1 MKNHR
6 IYDIIGAEDFP
17 FRGYFMVELKN
28 VSKFYN
34 DNGIV
39 TVGLRNVS
47 LKLNKG
53 EFVAITGDSGS
64 GKSTLL
70 NVISSVDIYDD
81 GEILYYG
88 NETFYFNRDDS
99 DLFRKNNV
107 AFIFQKYN
115 IVDSYTVLQNV
126 MLPLLIKGVPEEDAK
141 VEALGIIKRVGLE
154 HRAENKGS
162 KLSGGEKQRCVIA
175 RALATDAPILAC
187 DEPTGNLDKATSAE
201 IIALIKEV
209 AADKLVLMVTHDYE
223 SIKDVAT
230 RRIKMSDGEVVEDV
244 TFAPGIAEEDKALD
258 LGESRPRGKT
268 LGRLALLNVTSTPKR
283 TVFSSLVFTF
293 VSCILLLMSLFM
305 IQVSY
310 NENYTYSNDY
320 GIISDDRVIIYA
332 DDHSPLNMDK
342 LRPVLEGLEYYE
354 NAFYEEGYGVNIR
367 IDNNVG
373 HSAALTFHSM
383 DFELVH
389 GTDIPSAGELVLVM
403 PSYYY
408 SDIYTSVLGKEIE
421 LIVEVG
427 YDYHDYRV
435 PIGKLAGVGIS
446 DEVNTVYLVGAPT
459 DTLATIM
466 LNSAVSLNCIGTK
479 VDTNKLSLKYDAA
492 AEKSYIAIPTA
503 LKGDIAL
510 DFNLKNI
517 YPVSYAVDVVYTD
530 SVDAPIFVV
539 NDDYMYGRVAP
550 SFGGVRELTV
560 YTDDVI
566 GFKKAVSKLGY
577 DVSIPCMVENDDGA
591 SLIVLYMLMLVIA
604 GALAIMFY
612 VSFAVMQRIYLTKAK
627 DYSIFR
633 TLGLVSGDLKRILYI
648 EVLSTTAVSM
658 LLGAILTNLII
669 IASGTDLYRY
679 VSPLL
684 MILYIAVM
692 IVFGALVAFRLNK
705 KIFHH
710 SVYQSLKEGDE

>member
-187 DEPTGNLDKATSAE
+187 DEPTGNLDKKTGAE

-209 AADKLVLMVTHDYE
+209 AADKLVLVVTHDYE

-230 RRIKMSDGEVVEDV
+230 RKIKMSDGEVVEDV
-244 TFAPGIAEEDKALD
+244 TFAPGIDEGERELN
-258 LGESRPRGKT
+258 LGDTRPTGRI
-268 LGRLALLNVTSTPKR
+268 LRRLAMLNVASTPKKS
-283 TVFSSLVFTF
+283 VFSSLVFTF
-293 VSCILLLMSLFM
+293 VSCIFLLLTMFM
-305 IQVSY
+305 IQISY
-310 NENYTYSNDY
+310 NENYTYSDSY
-320 GIISDDRVIIYA
+320 GIISDDRIIIYA
-332 DDHSPLNMDK
+332 DDHSPLDMDK
-342 LRPVLEGLEYYE
+342 LRPLLEGLEYYE
-354 NAFYEEGYGVNIR
+354 NAFYEEGYGANIR
-367 IDNNVG
+367 IDESLG

-383 DFELVH
+383 DFELIH
-389 GTDIPSAGELVLVM
+389 GTDTPKDGEFVLVM
-403 PSYYY
+403 PRYYY
-408 SDIYTSVLGKEIE
+408 TDIYSTVIGEEITILAE
-421 LIVEVG
+421 AE
-427 YDYHDYRV
+427 YDYRV

-446 DEVNTVYLVGAPT
+446 DEVNAVYLLGAPT
-459 DTLATIM
+459 DTVASIVI
-466 LNSAVSLNCIGTK
+466 NKSVSLNCSSTAS
-479 VDTNKLSLKYDAA
+479 DASRFNMFYDET
-492 AEKSYIAIPTA
+492 AEKSYLAIPTA
-503 LKGDIAL
+503 LKDKINTE
-510 DFNLKNI
+510 FNLGNI
-517 YPVSYAVDVVYTD
+517 YPVSYGVEVVYTD
-530 SVDAPIFVV
+530 YHDIPTFVV
-539 NDDYMYGRVAP
+539 GDDYLRGALAP
-550 SFGGVRELTV
+550 DFGGVRELTV
-560 YTDDVI
+560 YTDDVV
-566 GFKKAVSKLGY
+566 GLEKAVSKLGY
-577 DVSIPCMVENDDGA
+577 DASIPSMVENDDGV
-591 SLIVLYMLMLVIA
+591 SRIVLYMLSTLIVAAMV
-604 GALAIMFY
+604 IMFY
-612 VSFAVMQRIYLTKAK
+612 VSFAIMQRIYMTKAK

-633 TLGLVSGDLKRILYI
+633 TLGLVSADLKKILYI
-648 EVLSTTAVSM
+648 EVIATAVVSM
-658 LLGAILTNLII
+658 IIGAILTNLII
-669 IASGTDLYRY
+669 IASETDLYKY
-679 VSPLL
+679 VSPAL
-684 MILYIAVM
+684 MIIYTAVM
-692 IVFGALVAFRLNK
+692 PIFGAMIAARLNS

-710 SVYQSLKEGDE
+710 SVYQSLKEGEA